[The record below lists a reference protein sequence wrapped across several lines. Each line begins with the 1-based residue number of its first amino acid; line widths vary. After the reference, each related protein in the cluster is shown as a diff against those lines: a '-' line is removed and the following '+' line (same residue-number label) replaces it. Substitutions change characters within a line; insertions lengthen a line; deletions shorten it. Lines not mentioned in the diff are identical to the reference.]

1 MKIQDIREL
10 TTDELTARIA
20 QTRKELV
27 QLRFQHSMRKL
38 ENPAKMATT
47 RRMLSRL
54 LTIEA
59 QKNADQKNTEKLA
72 ETNKK

>member
-1 MKIQDIREL
+1 MKIQEIREL
-10 TTDELTARIA
+10 TADELKARVSE
-20 QTRKELV
+20 TRKELV

-38 ENPAKMATT
+38 ENPAKLSTT

-59 QKNADQKNTEKLA
+59 QKSAEVSAEKS
-72 ETNKK
+72 K